1 MHLKKKTISYFII
14 IAICYLY
21 IVTIAS
27 SFGVGLDILGAGE
40 RRSTFLIF
48 IVVIGALCI
57 ISNRMLSYN
66 RIILSGMLLTIYMFF
81 LGIRHN
87 TDVMAWLSCSVLWFL
102 VMLIAYNMKFGDEDM
117 IPLSTIF
124 VVTSIALSI
133 TYIYGTVR
141 PGRISSVAS
150 SNSIYYVLGAAPFIF
165 LTPVTWV
172 QIAAL
177 CVSSAAIII
186 SGKSTCFVA
195 LVLIWMIFAL
205 KYFGRKRISS
215 SQLLL
220 GVVAMV
226 LVLYGLWRI
235 ARFYAYS
242 HAGSNVFLELW
253 DELTSGGNGR
263 ASIYA
268 SAWRAFLEA
277 NILRQII
284 GHGFNTVNQA
294 INIGTHND
302 FLMVLYNYGM
312 IGFALYLFFW
322 VCLIQGFF
330 QLKRE
335 SSTFTLAYEASLI
348 VFFCISMASNVLN
361 TQIQFLLLC
370 MFWGIC
376 SPGTR
381 IQHQSNNCEGDNR

>member
-1 MHLKKKTISYFII
+1 MYLKKKTISYFII

-195 LVLIWMIFAL
+195 LILIWM
-205 KYFGRKRISS
+205 S
-215 SQLLL
+215 
-220 GVVAMV
+220 
-226 LVLYGLWRI
+226 
-235 ARFYAYS
+235 
-242 HAGSNVFLELW
+242 
-253 DELTSGGNGR
+253 
-263 ASIYA
+263 
-268 SAWRAFLEA
+268 
-277 NILRQII
+277 
-284 GHGFNTVNQA
+284 
-294 INIGTHND
+294 
-302 FLMVLYNYGM
+302 LM
-312 IGFALYLFFW
+312 
-322 VCLIQGFF
+322 
-330 QLKRE
+330 
-335 SSTFTLAYEASLI
+335 
-348 VFFCISMASNVLN
+348 
-361 TQIQFLLLC
+361 
-370 MFWGIC
+370 
-376 SPGTR
+376 
-381 IQHQSNNCEGDNR
+381 

>member
-1 MHLKKKTISYFII
+1 MYLKKKTISYFII

-27 SFGVGLDILGAGE
+27 SFGVGSDILGAGE

-195 LVLIWMIFAL
+195 LILIWMIFAL
-205 KYFGRKRISS
+205 KYFG
-215 SQLLL
+215 
-220 GVVAMV
+220 
-226 LVLYGLWRI
+226 RI

-381 IQHQSNNCEGDNR
+381 LRHQSNNYDGDNR

>member
-1 MHLKKKTISYFII
+1 
-14 IAICYLY
+14 
-21 IVTIAS
+21 
-27 SFGVGLDILGAGE
+27 
-40 RRSTFLIF
+40 
-48 IVVIGALCI
+48 
-57 ISNRMLSYN
+57 
-66 RIILSGMLLTIYMFF
+66 
-81 LGIRHN
+81 
-87 TDVMAWLSCSVLWFL
+87 
-102 VMLIAYNMKFGDEDM
+102 
-117 IPLSTIF
+117 
-124 VVTSIALSI
+124 
-133 TYIYGTVR
+133 
-141 PGRISSVAS
+141 
-150 SNSIYYVLGAAPFIF
+150 
-165 LTPVTWV
+165 
-172 QIAAL
+172 
-177 CVSSAAIII
+177 
-186 SGKSTCFVA
+186 
-195 LVLIWMIFAL
+195 
-205 KYFGRKRISS
+205 
-215 SQLLL
+215 
-220 GVVAMV
+220 MV

-381 IQHQSNNCEGDNR
+381 LRHQSNICEGDNR